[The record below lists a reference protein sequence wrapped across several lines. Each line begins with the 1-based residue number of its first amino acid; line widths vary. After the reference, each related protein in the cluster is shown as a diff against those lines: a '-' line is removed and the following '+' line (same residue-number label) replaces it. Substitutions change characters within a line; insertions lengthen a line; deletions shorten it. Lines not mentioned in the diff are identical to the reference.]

1 MNPEHSQ
8 PQNNRVGLLGAGL
21 MGSAMAHRLLD
32 QGIPVIAWD
41 RNSEQ
46 VHALADRGATQAPT
60 PGEVVS
66 GAGVVITM
74 LPTAEIV
81 LDVVE
86 PLLENWPEDVIWL
99 QMSSVGAGEADQLA
113 PTLHTRSR
121 RSMHPSRGAHSPPR
135 RAS

>member
-8 PQNNRVGLLGAGL
+8 PVKVRVGLLGAGL

-41 RNSEQ
+41 HNSEH
-46 VHALADRGATQAPT
+46 VRALGGRGAEQAGA

-74 LPTAEIV
+74 LPTAEI
-81 LDVVE
+81 
-86 PLLENWPEDVIWL
+86 
-99 QMSSVGAGEADQLA
+99 SS
-113 PTLHTRSR
+113 
-121 RSMHPSRGAHSPPR
+121 M
-135 RAS
+135 